1 MAEIKAEKMATR
13 QAYGKTLVE
22 LGKTTPHLVVMDADL
37 SKSTMTAEF
46 GNSGSVFYEPPA
58 GFDKVYY
65 YDEGSFGLKFY
76 LEAPSGAGQLSCYGY
91 NSVYSTL
98 SSGGVMSWEAD
109 LSSFTERRHT
119 APDGTE
125 LTILSNGSDA
135 YIYVYLEDSFFAMHV
150 YGAEDMSDADV
161 DYAADAINYSNI
173 GR

>member
-1 MAEIKAEKMATR
+1 
-13 QAYGKTLVE
+13 
-22 LGKTTPHLVVMDADL
+22 
-37 SKSTMTAEF
+37 MTAEF

-65 YDEGSFGLKFY
+65 YDEGSFGLSFY
-76 LEAPSGAGQLSCYGY
+76 LEPPSGAGQLSCYGC

-98 SSGGVMSWEAD
+98 SSGFGVSGWETD

-150 YGAEDMSDADV
+150 YGEGSLSDADV

>member
-1 MAEIKAEKMATR
+1 MLWSSETSGITGEGFYTNAELAE
-13 QAYGKTLVE
+13 
-22 LGKTTPHLVVMDADL
+22 
-37 SKSTMTAEF
+37 MTAEF

-125 LTILSNGSDA
+125 LIHPLERLRRLYLRLSGGLLLRHA
-135 YIYVYLEDSFFAMHV
+135 RATAR
-150 YGAEDMSDADV
+150 GA
-161 DYAADAINYSNI
+161 
-173 GR
+173 